1 MQNRI
6 ITEFSFDGDY
16 QIKNR
21 MNYYNRNVI
30 KMNKTKIKIK
40 DQSKY

>member
-6 ITEFSFDGDY
+6 ITELSFDGDQ

-21 MNYYNRNVI
+21 INYYNGNVI
-30 KMNKTKIKIK
+30 KMNKIKIKIK